1 MRNDLLKYLHRG
13 WVCELI
19 YLSKAGEISKRK
31 VKVLGVEGDIFY
43 AYCFKRKAKRIFRID
58 HLLALSPLLQQERGV
73 V

>member
-1 MRNDLLKYLHRG
+1 MRNDLVKYLHRG

-43 AYCFKRKAKRIFRID
+43 AYVFSRERKEHFESTIY
-58 HLLALSPLLQQERGV
+58 
-73 V
+73 